1 MATEVT
7 YGVGFTRNM
16 GDFESL
22 RVDIS
27 VTDSP
32 RGEEKVK
39 ETLNRVKDFVEG
51 QLLDEVAKVEG
62 DIRAVR
68 AQVRETGEYK
78 RKVKSAAA
86 KQEEEEAGK

>member
-16 GDFESL
+16 GDYESL

-32 RGEEKVK
+32 RGEEKVV
-39 ETLNRVKDFVEG
+39 ETLNRVKNFVEG

-62 DIRAVR
+62 DIRDVR
-68 AQVRETGEYK
+68 AQVRETGTYK
-78 RKVKSAAA
+78 RKVQAAA
-86 KQEEEEAGK
+86 DKADKEEAGK